1 MSLAVPNVYSIPM
14 LLLVGWR
21 GEPGKRDEPQ
31 HMIQGQAT
39 PGILGI
45 LTSLYPCT
53 CNPTKLL
60 YSVQVWSHYTR
71 LFLKFEFGA
80 LIFRAAYYQNFK
92 TFLMLWLSSLSRL
105 AALRGHYCQVYLNCR
120 ASDILRGCGPAKFP
134 KKREIPRKSRK
145 IGWFFREFAP
155 ENPAKFCFFFRVIS
169 EALKLLGYK
178 KLMSTSQ
185 AKNWKLMLVA
195 VYNPQ
200 HFSYVLVTWFNWC
213 TDSKNTEQYSKLF
226 TENKLQFSHIFLH
239 YTWVFY
245 HLSQG

>member
-53 CNPTKLL
+53 CHPTKLL

-105 AALRGHYCQVYLNCR
+105 AALRGYYCQVYLNCR

-134 KKREIPRKSRK
+134 KKRE
-145 IGWFFREFAP
+145 
-155 ENPAKFCFFFRVIS
+155 NPAKSADFSANLPLKIPQNFAFFSV
-169 EALKLLGYK
+169 
-178 KLMSTSQ
+178 
-185 AKNWKLMLVA
+185 
-195 VYNPQ
+195 
-200 HFSYVLVTWFNWC
+200 
-213 TDSKNTEQYSKLF
+213 
-226 TENKLQFSHIFLH
+226 
-239 YTWVFY
+239 
-245 HLSQG
+245 